1 MQKFNTVN
9 LEPKEKKKQSCFEG
23 DRKYGGERCLK
34 C

>member
-9 LEPKEKKKQSCFEG
+9 LEPKEKKKQSFFKG
-23 DRKYGGERCLK
+23 DRKYGGERHLK